1 MTCVAPDLL
10 GGRIVHRAP
19 VPGVRL
25 LPVPSG
31 GAMTTGEAPRRREN
45 AFTLVRR
52 LVSGGVTLAKLE
64 VQRGRQEMARNL
76 GHLKTG
82 VLQLAIAAALAVV
95 FLIGLLAFIMA
106 VLVVIGLWWVALILL
121 LVLVLAAGLLAWRG
135 IKRVTSTKF
144 TPEETIAAVKED
156 VEWAKNRLL
165 RRG

>member
-1 MTCVAPDLL
+1 
-10 GGRIVHRAP
+10 
-19 VPGVRL
+19 
-25 LPVPSG
+25 
-31 GAMTTGEAPRRREN
+31 MTTGDPPRRRED

-64 VQRGRQEMARNL
+64 VRRGRQEMARNL
-76 GHLKTG
+76 GQLKG
-82 VLQLAIAAALAVV
+82 GILLLAIAAALG
-95 FLIGLLAFIMA
+95 LILLIALVAFVIA

-121 LVLVLAAGLLAWRG
+121 LLLILAAGLLAWNG
-135 IKRVTSTKF
+135 IRRVTSTKF

>member
-1 MTCVAPDLL
+1 
-10 GGRIVHRAP
+10 
-19 VPGVRL
+19 
-25 LPVPSG
+25 
-31 GAMTTGEAPRRREN
+31 MTTGEAPRRREN

-52 LVSGGVTLAKLE
+52 LVSGGVALAKLE

-76 GHLKTG
+76 GQLKTG
-82 VLQLAIAAALAVV
+82 VLQLAIAAALAIV

-121 LVLVLAAGLLAWRG
+121 LILVLVAALLAWRG

-156 VEWAKNRLL
+156 VEWAKTRLL